1 MGRVHMKKYLPLI
14 IAAKVEGERA
24 KWEVELAKT
33 LEELKVSLK
42 SDTEFMKPIVEAV
55 TVDVENIYAGKL
67 SLVENNYQKEIELMR
82 KKYDSETQALLDG
95 FEVKMNFER
104 KLQARLKVDEQ

>member
-1 MGRVHMKKYLPLI
+1 
-14 IAAKVEGERA
+14 
-24 KWEVELAKT
+24 
-33 LEELKVSLK
+33 
-42 SDTEFMKPIVEAV
+42 
-55 TVDVENIYAGKL
+55 VENIYAGKL